1 VVGRGAGVRVLGGGD
16 LSGWEKRERLP
27 KRLNPKNRIVSV
39 FLDEPPEKCEK
50 IRV

>member
-1 VVGRGAGVRVLGGGD
+1 MGEEGRGDEGAADRRPFF
-16 LSGWEKRERLP
+16 SP

-39 FLDEPPEKCEK
+39 FLDAPSEKCEK

>member
-1 VVGRGAGVRVLGGGD
+1 MRGLRIAFAFSL
-16 LSGWEKRERLP
+16 ERSP

-39 FLDEPPEKCEK
+39 FLDELSEKCEK